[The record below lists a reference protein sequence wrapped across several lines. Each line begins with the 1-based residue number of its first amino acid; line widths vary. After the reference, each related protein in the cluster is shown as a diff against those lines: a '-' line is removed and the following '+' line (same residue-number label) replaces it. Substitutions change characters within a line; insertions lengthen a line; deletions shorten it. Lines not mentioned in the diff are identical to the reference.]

1 MNEVDEIS
9 DEDLLAASE
18 WLAASKCGDSYIQRA
33 TRAAKVHAHQI
44 VLSPSDLDRA
54 MSAYACNLATIEGT
68 VDARCKALLSLQG
81 VRLDALSE
89 AAMAW
94 LVARQMGVPVTLIR
108 QGNSARVECA
118 GKPFWNAERA
128 DAAVLRWRI
137 ETRAYAP
144 HGFMHDGATMWGART
159 RRNAGGLLGDYGYG
173 ATREQAILHCAVMA
187 AHALGQLVF
196 DVPMALVDGSPQ
208 GRGHEVRP

>member
-9 DEDLLAASE
+9 DEDLHAASE
-18 WLAASKCGDSYIQRA
+18 WLAAWESGDSYIQRA
-33 TRAAKVHAHQI
+33 TRAAKAHAHQI
-44 VLSPSDLDRA
+44 ALSPGDLDLA
-54 MSAYACNLATIEGT
+54 MSAYACNLATIDDS
-68 VDARCKALLSLQG
+68 VDARCKTLLSLRG
-81 VRLDALSE
+81 VRLDALNAE
-89 AAMAW
+89 AMEW
-94 LVARQMGVPVTLIR
+94 LVARQMGVTVTLIR

-118 GKPFWNAERA
+118 GSPFWNAERA
-128 DAAVLRWRI
+128 DAAVQRWRI
-137 ETRAYAP
+137 ETSAYAP

-159 RRNAGGLLGDYGYG
+159 RRNEGGLLSDYGYG